1 MADDATPDTTPET
14 ISDTAASD
22 GGATAVAEPAAAV
35 QPTTLALG
43 NPNPV
48 EEEAPAAAP
57 RPLAEPARRDAG
69 GFVWGTGRRKTA
81 VARVRVRPTKNEA
94 EGGGGGEFI
103 ISSTKA
109 KNKSIDEF
117 FSEPQHRIACRK
129 PQEATG
135 MTGKLDIYVNVQ
147 GGGITG
153 QAEAVLLGVA
163 RGLKGYDPTLEQTL
177 RDADLLTRDSR
188 KVERKKYGQAGTR
201 GRFQFGG
208 LGRSLPPSAGQ
219 LRVASLALV
228 PRGCLASAKPPLR
241 SGRVAT
247 ASTCRTEHGAGV
259 PRRCAL

>member
-1 MADDATPDTTPET
+1 MA
-14 ISDTAASD
+14 
-22 GGATAVAEPAAAV
+22 
-35 QPTTLALG
+35 PTTLALG
-43 NPNPV
+43 DPNPV
-48 EEEAPAAAP
+48 AEEAPAAAP

-81 VARVRVRPTKNEA
+81 VARVRVRPTKNEG
-94 EGGGGGEFI
+94 EGGGEFV

-163 RGLKGYDPTLEQTL
+163 RALKGYDPTLEQTL
-177 RDADLLTRDSR
+177 RDAELLTRDSR
-188 KVERKKYGQAGTR
+188 KVERKKYGQAGAR
-201 GRFQFGG
+201 KRFQFSK
-208 LGRSLPPSAGQ
+208 R
-219 LRVASLALV
+219 
-228 PRGCLASAKPPLR
+228 
-241 SGRVAT
+241 
-247 ASTCRTEHGAGV
+247 
-259 PRRCAL
+259 